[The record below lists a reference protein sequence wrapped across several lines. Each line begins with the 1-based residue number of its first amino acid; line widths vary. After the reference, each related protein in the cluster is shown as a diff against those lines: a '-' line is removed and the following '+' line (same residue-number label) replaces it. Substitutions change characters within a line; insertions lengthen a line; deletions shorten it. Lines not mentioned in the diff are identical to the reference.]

1 MPSKRLEKLKEKE
14 AKLKARIRSIEAK
27 EATRQRKQ
35 DTRRKILLG
44 ALLAEW
50 MEKDE
55 ALKTKVIANLDSF
68 LKRKI
73 DREMFGL
80 PTAG

>member
-14 AKLKARIRSIEAK
+14 AKLKARIRSIEARD
-27 EATRQRKQ
+27 ASRLRKQ

-50 MEKDE
+50 MENDE
-55 ALKTKVIANLDSF
+55 ALKKKVLANLDSF

-73 DREMFGL
+73 DRELFGL
-80 PTAG
+80 TTAG